1 MVPLFV
7 PMFML
12 VQMAAPR
19 VLELSLSSPLMMLAM
34 LFNNSMVMIGKVARS
49 RFVKTASLVLDP
61 VLADVVDL
69 VDAEAL
75 AEALALEADLVGP
88 AEAAATEDSA
98 GVVAASGVATE
109 VVDSM
114 EELAPS
120 PLPQIPS
127 LISPLQ
133 VPREAIPSM
142 FAT

>member
-34 LFNNSMVMIGKVARS
+34 LFNNSMVMTGKVARS

-61 VLADVVDL
+61 VLAVVVDS

-75 AEALALEADLVGP
+75 AEALALEAGLVGP
-88 AEAAATEDSA
+88 AEAVATEDSA

-109 VVDSM
+109 VVDLM

-127 LISPLQ
+127 PISLLQ
-133 VPREAIPSM
+133 VPREAILSM

>member
-34 LFNNSMVMIGKVARS
+34 LFNNSMVMTGKVARS

-61 VLADVVDL
+61 VLAVVVDL

-88 AEAAATEDSA
+88 AEAVATEDSA
-98 GVVAASGVATE
+98 EVVAASGVATE

>member
-12 VQMAAPR
+12 VQMAVPR

-34 LFNNSMVMIGKVARS
+34 LFNNSMVMTGKVARS

-61 VLADVVDL
+61 VLAAVVDL

-75 AEALALEADLVGP
+75 AEALVLEADLVGP
-88 AEAAATEDSA
+88 AEAVATEDSA
-98 GVVAASGVATE
+98 EVVAASGVATE

>member
-12 VQMAAPR
+12 VQMAVPR

-34 LFNNSMVMIGKVARS
+34 LFNNSMVMTGKVARS
-49 RFVKTASLVLDP
+49 RFVKTASP
-61 VLADVVDL
+61 VLHRVLAVVVDL

-75 AEALALEADLVGP
+75 AEALVPEADLAGP
-88 AEAAATEDSA
+88 AEAVAMEDSA
-98 GVVAASGVATE
+98 EVVAASGVATE

-127 LISPLQ
+127 PISLLQ

>member
-12 VQMAAPR
+12 VQMAVPR
-19 VLELSLSSPLMMLAM
+19 ALELSLSSPLMMLAM
-34 LFNNSMVMIGKVARS
+34 LFNNSMVMTGKVARS

-61 VLADVVDL
+61 VLAVVVDL
-69 VDAEAL
+69 VDAEAFP
-75 AEALALEADLVGP
+75 EALAVEADLVRP
-88 AEAAATEDSA
+88 AEAVATEDSA
-98 GVVAASGVATE
+98 EVVAASGVATE

-114 EELAPS
+114 EELAPF

-127 LISPLQ
+127 PILLLQ
-133 VPREAIPSM
+133 VPREAILSM

>member
-12 VQMAAPR
+12 VQMAVPR

-34 LFNNSMVMIGKVARS
+34 LFNNSMVMTGKVARS

-61 VLADVVDL
+61 VLAVVVDL

-88 AEAAATEDSA
+88 AEAVATEDSA
-98 GVVAASGVATE
+98 EVVAASGVATE

-127 LISPLQ
+127 PISLLQ